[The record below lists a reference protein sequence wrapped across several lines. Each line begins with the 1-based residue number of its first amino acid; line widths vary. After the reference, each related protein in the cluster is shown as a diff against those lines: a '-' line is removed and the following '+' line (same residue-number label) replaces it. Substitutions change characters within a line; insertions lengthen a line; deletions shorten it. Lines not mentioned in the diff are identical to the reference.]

1 MAKRKKATK
10 KTARKSAKKTASK
23 KKTTQKAGTKKA
35 TAKKARK
42 SAKKK
47 SPKRAAVK
55 AKVAKKATKKAARK
69 TAKKAAKKKAAKKT
83 KAPKKTAKKKVTR
96 KKAAKKATP
105 KKATKR
111 TAKKAA
117 KKATP
122 KKAAKKKTAKK
133 KVVRKAVTRTAK
145 KAAKKATAPKKAARK
160 TTPAKAKQTTK
171 TKKAKTARR
180 VPTPKAAPQARL
192 ETPKA
197 PPESRDVLP
206 VLDLESFEAKP
217 LVEPGVKDEFVGSTR
232 YAWLG
237 SGQCGGRLVKSFYD
251 LGYKKV
257 IAANTTHHDLDLL
270 DIPADQKFLM
280 DIGEFGAGKDM
291 GRGRDAV
298 SRCRQELLHEARQK
312 FGTEVEH
319 IMVCFGAGGGT
330 GGGSALEM
338 IGVAKDYARS
348 IGKKEPARSVGV
360 IMTLP
365 TIGEAASPQVAQNAY
380 NVANEVGQLAME
392 GQISPLIIIDN
403 EKISRMYPGLT
414 VKDFWPS
421 INSTVASL
429 FDIFNRLS
437 SLSSPY
443 TSLDPVDYQSI
454 VRAGGCAIMG
464 LTKVS
469 EYQDRFALSSAVRRN
484 LEKTLLC
491 DGFDLASAKVA
502 GCAVVG
508 GKSMMAQTPA
518 LQDNINYAFD
528 VLAEITGNATIHRGI
543 YEDQRNSL
551 RVYTIIGGLD
561 FPAARIEKILT
572 PA

>member
-47 SPKRAAVK
+47 TPRKAAARAKTARK
-55 AKVAKKATKKAARK
+55 GAKKATKKKVAKKAGKKK
-69 TAKKAAKKKAAKKT
+69 TAKKAKP
-83 KAPKKTAKKKVTR
+83 PKKTAKKKVTR
-96 KKAAKKATP
+96 KKAAKKTVR
-105 KKATKR
+105 KKAAKR
-111 TAKKAA
+111 APKKAA

-145 KAAKKATAPKKAARK
+145 KAAKKAARK

-508 GKSMMAQTPA
+508 GKSMMAETPA

>member
-47 SPKRAAVK
+47 TPKRAAVRTK
-55 AKVAKKATKKAARK
+55 AAKKATKKA
-69 TAKKAAKKKAAKKT
+69 TKKKAAKKAPRKKAAKKA

-117 KKATP
+117 KKRVT
-122 KKAAKKKTAKK
+122 KKAVK
-133 KVVRKAVTRTAK
+133 RTAK
-145 KAAKKATAPKKAARK
+145 KAAKKAKSPKKAARK
-160 TTPAKAKQTTK
+160 TAPVKVKKTTK

-180 VPTPKAAPQARL
+180 VPTAKAAPRAKV

-197 PPESRDVLP
+197 PPASREILP

>member
-10 KTARKSAKKTASK
+10 KATRKSAKKTA
-23 KKTTQKAGTKKA
+23 T
-35 TAKKARK
+35 RK
-42 SAKKK
+42 
-47 SPKRAAVK
+47 V
-55 AKVAKKATKKAARK
+55 ARK
-69 TAKKAAKKKAAKKT
+69 TAAKKTKTRKAAKKVAGKTTKKAAKKKAAKKKVAKKKVT
-83 KAPKKTAKKKVTR
+83 KKATKKKTAKKAAPKKKAAKKATKKKTAKKKVT
-96 KKAAKKATP
+96 
-105 KKATKR
+105 KKATK
-111 TAKKAA
+111 
-117 KKATP
+117 KAT
-122 KKAAKKKTAKK
+122 KKKT
-133 KVVRKAVTRTAK
+133 T
-145 KAAKKATAPKKAARK
+145 KKAARK
-160 TTPAKAKQTTK
+160 KVAKKTARKSTAKAKKSTK
-171 TKKAKTARR
+171 TKKAKTRR
-180 VPTPKAAPQARL
+180 LPASKIVSKVKA
-192 ETPKA
+192 ETKEA
-197 PPESRDVLP
+197 MPPSRDVLP
-206 VLDLESFEAKP
+206 TLDLESFEAKP
-217 LVEPGVKDEFVGSTR
+217 LVEPGVKDDFVGSTR
-232 YAWLG
+232 YAWIG

-270 DIPADQKFLM
+270 EIPADQKFLM
-280 DIGEFGAGKDM
+280 DIGELGAGKDM
-291 GRGRDAV
+291 SRGRDAV
-298 SRCRQELLHEARQK
+298 ARWRQELLHEARQK
-312 FGTEVEH
+312 FGTEVEQ

-330 GGGSALEM
+330 GGGSAMEM
-338 IGVAKDYARS
+338 ISVAKDYARS

-360 IMTLP
+360 LMTLP

-380 NVANEVGQLAME
+380 QIATQMGQLAME

-414 VKDFWPS
+414 VKQFWPS
-421 INSTVASL
+421 INSTVATL

-454 VRAGGCAIMG
+454 IRAGGCAIMG
-464 LTKVS
+464 LTKVA
-469 EYQDRFALSSAVRRN
+469 EYKDRFALSSAVRQN

-491 DGFDLASAKVA
+491 DGFDLSTAKVA

-508 GKSMMAQTPA
+508 GKAMMAGTPA

-528 VLAEITGNATIHRGI
+528 VLAEITGRATIHRGI

-561 FPAARIEKILT
+561 FPAERIEKIIT

>member
-23 KKTTQKAGTKKA
+23 KKTTQKAGTQKA

-42 SAKKK
+42 SAKKTA
-47 SPKRAAVK
+47 KRAAVRTK
-55 AKVAKKATKKAARK
+55 AAKKTP
-69 TAKKAAKKKAAKKT
+69 KKKAAKKA
-83 KAPKKTAKKKVTR
+83 KAPKKTAKQKVTR

-122 KKAAKKKTAKK
+122 KKAAKKK
-133 KVVRKAVTRTAK
+133 AVKRTAK
-145 KAAKKATAPKKAARK
+145 KAAKKAARK
-160 TTPAKAKQTTK
+160 TAPAKAKQTTK

-180 VPTPKAAPQARL
+180 VPTPKAAPRAKV

-197 PPESRDVLP
+197 PPASRDVLP

>member
-10 KTARKSAKKTASK
+10 KATRKSAKKTA
-23 KKTTQKAGTKKA
+23 T
-35 TAKKARK
+35 RK
-42 SAKKK
+42 
-47 SPKRAAVK
+47 V
-55 AKVAKKATKKAARK
+55 ARK
-69 TAKKAAKKKAAKKT
+69 TAAKKTKTRKAAKKVAGKTTKKAAKKKAAKKKVAKKKVAKKKVAKKKVT
-83 KAPKKTAKKKVTR
+83 KEATKKKTAKKAAPKKKAAKKAAKKSTKKKTAKKKVT
-96 KKAAKKATP
+96 
-105 KKATKR
+105 KKATK
-111 TAKKAA
+111 
-117 KKATP
+117 KAT
-122 KKAAKKKTAKK
+122 KKKTAKK
-133 KVVRKAVTRTAK
+133 KTT
-145 KAAKKATAPKKAARK
+145 KKAARK
-160 TTPAKAKQTTK
+160 KVAKKTARKSTAKAKKSTK
-171 TKKAKTARR
+171 TKKAKTRR
-180 VPTPKAAPQARL
+180 LPASKIVSKVKA
-192 ETPKA
+192 ETKEA
-197 PPESRDVLP
+197 MPPSRDVLP
-206 VLDLESFEAKP
+206 SLDLESFEAKP
-217 LVEPGVKDEFVGSTR
+217 LVEPGVKDDFVGSTR
-232 YAWLG
+232 YAWIG

-270 DIPADQKFLM
+270 EIPADQKFLM
-280 DIGEFGAGKDM
+280 DIGELGAGKDM
-291 GRGRDAV
+291 SRGRDAV
-298 SRCRQELLHEARQK
+298 ARWRQELLHEARQK
-312 FGTEVEH
+312 FGTEVEQ

-330 GGGSALEM
+330 GGGSAMEM
-338 IGVAKDYARS
+338 ISVAKDYARS

-360 IMTLP
+360 LMTLP

-380 NVANEVGQLAME
+380 QIATQMGQLAME

-414 VKDFWPS
+414 VKQFWPS
-421 INSTVASL
+421 INSTVATL

-454 VRAGGCAIMG
+454 IRAGGCAIMG
-464 LTKVS
+464 LTKVA
-469 EYQDRFALSSAVRRN
+469 EYKDRFALSSAVRQN

-491 DGFDLASAKVA
+491 DGFDLSTAKVA

-508 GKSMMAQTPA
+508 GKAMMANTPA

-561 FPAARIEKILT
+561 FPAERIEKIIT